1 LGGGARKAVASLA
14 PCLHFTLHALA
25 VHQPSSRFETTI
37 HGSHKREE
45 EMGNLDGG
53 GLVGKALA
61 NEGVERAFVLCGGHI
76 MPGLYGMRAAGIEI
90 TDMRHECSALYAAIA
105 YTRASGKIAA
115 VMTTAGPGVGNT
127 AAGMMEAASMNVPVV
142 HIGGAVALAMRDA
155 GDLQDMSTLSLM
167 ESVSKWAKKVTI
179 ANRIPEYVSMA
190 FRHATDS
197 SPGPVY
203 LEIPTDLL
211 FAKVDEENL
220 HLPPRVTCHA
230 LSAGDPALIEEA
242 AELLARAERPAMLL
256 DDGAR
261 ATIQND
267 ASSVAALSDF
277 LKMPVGIA
285 GYGCRGLF
293 GDESENRLLKVNAI
307 GGADVVLSMGC
318 RFDFRL
324 GSGRFIPKEAK
335 IIQVHTDKPQI
346 GFNVRADIGISGG
359 AGPVARQ
366 LLDSIKAR
374 RGAKA
379 GDSWVGPASKTTTAD
394 LPDAY
399 RSDKTPIHPAR
410 CAGEVAKFLEEKGR
424 DWSLVI
430 DGGEASVWMGGAST
444 AYRGGQLHA
453 TGPNGTI
460 GTGPGLVVGA
470 WASDRKPVLWY
481 TGDGSFGFYSME
493 METMARLGIPVV
505 CVISNDSSWG
515 MISLVEK
522 CVRPKEI
529 EKRGSCNTDLH
540 HMRAYE
546 KMVTMWDGYGEQVT
560 DPEDILPAIKR
571 AAANGKPSIVNVEV
585 DNESLSPF
593 IAPYAEMVK
602 GG

>member
-1 LGGGARKAVASLA
+1 MSG
-14 PCLHFTLHALA
+14 
-25 VHQPSSRFETTI
+25 
-37 HGSHKREE
+37 
-45 EMGNLDGG
+45 LDGG
-53 GLVGKALA
+53 ALVGKALA

-76 MPGLYGMRAAGIEI
+76 MPALYGMRSAGIEI
-90 TDMRHECSALYAAIA
+90 IDMRHECSALYAAIA

-127 AAGMMEAASMNVPVV
+127 AAGMMEAASMSIPVV

-155 GDLQDMSTLSLM
+155 GDLQDMSTLGLM

-179 ANRIPEYVSMA
+179 ASRIPEYVSMA

-211 FAKVDEENL
+211 FAKVDEASVRV
-220 HLPPRVTCHA
+220 PPSGTSRA
-230 LSAGDPALIEEA
+230 LSAGDPLLIQEA
-242 AELLARAERPAMLL
+242 AELLAKAKRPAMLL

-261 ATIQND
+261 ATIGDD
-267 ASSVAALSDF
+267 ASSVAELSDY

-293 GDESENRLLKVNAI
+293 GDESENRLLKTNAI
-307 GGADVVLSMGC
+307 GGADVVLAVGC

-324 GSGRFIPKEAK
+324 GSGRLIPKEAK

-346 GFNVRADIGISGG
+346 GFNVRADVGIAGG
-359 AGPVARQ
+359 AGPVTRQ
-366 LLDSIKAR
+366 LLDSVKTR
-374 RGAKA
+374 CDSKV
-379 GDSWVGPASKTTTAD
+379 GDSWAGPASKTTTAK
-394 LPDAY
+394 LPDPY
-399 RSDKTPIHPAR
+399 RDKKTPVHPAR
-410 CAGEVAKFLEEKGR
+410 CAGEVAQFLEEEGR

-470 WASDRKPVLWY
+470 WAADGKPVLWY

-522 CVRPKEI
+522 YIRPEEI

-540 HMRAYE
+540 PMRAYE
-546 KMVTMWDGYGEQVT
+546 KMAAMWDGHGEQVT
-560 DPEDILPAIKR
+560 EPEEILPAIRR
-571 AAANGKPSIVNVEV
+571 AAANGKPSIVNVEI